1 MSKKRRRMTLSK
13 DYERYLIKLTDEIF
27 ERACDEM
34 DWTWNELADH
44 ANVNRQTV
52 ARLGNYIT
60 KLPRLQTFY
69 KLAQAVD
76 MDLELV
82 AKRITKLRSTA
93 SLRKVG

>member
-1 MSKKRRRMTLSK
+1 MKKSRRRTELPK
-13 DYERYLIKLTDEIF
+13 DYEQYLIRLTDEIF

-34 DWTWNELADH
+34 SWTWNELADH
-44 ANVNRQTV
+44 ANVSRSAV

-69 KLAQAVD
+69 KLASAVD

-82 AKRITKLRSTA
+82 TKQVVKLRTA
-93 SLRKVG
+93 GSLKVG